1 MMTVESAKFYILD
14 IETTLDA
21 GTIHCVVCK
30 DNETGEV
37 VSFRDKQ
44 TFRRWLWN
52 GDKIFIGHNII
63 GFDAPVIRKV
73 WGYTINVGHDT
84 LVMSRLFDPSM
95 EGGHS
100 LASWGDRLGFPKGD
114 NTAPGFFDQFSPE
127 MLDYCKKDVEL
138 TYKLHGHLNNLLQ
151 AFSSRSIDLE
161 HDVAKIVQTQV
172 ENGFK
177 LDVPKAADLLND
189 WELELEVIHDELVDT
204 FEPTVKVMKTKTKL
218 IPFNPGSR
226 DQIAERL
233 MRRGWKPTK
242 LTPTGKPVVD
252 DEALK
257 DVTIP
262 EAQQIYRYMLLQKR
276 IAQVKSWLEAA
287 DKDGVVH
294 GKVITNGAVTG
305 RMTHHSPNMAQVP
318 ASYSPYGKECR
329 ECWIAR
335 PGYVLVGIDASGLEL
350 RMLAH
355 YMNDPAYTETVIN
368 GKKEDGSDIHSVNM
382 RAAGLPDRDTAKTFI
397 YAFLYGAGAAKIG
410 SIIGGSAAEGRALID
425 KFLEATPSLQR
436 LKNKVSVV
444 AKREGMLP
452 GLDGRKLRVRSE
464 HSALNT
470 LLQGAGAIV
479 MKQALVIFE
488 KLLYSY
494 RIDFRFVA
502 NVHDEWQLEVPEA
515 HAKFV
520 GELGQRAIAQAGG
533 VLQLRCPL
541 AGDFA
546 IGRNWAETH

>member
-1 MMTVESAKFYILD
+1 MSNKAAKFYILD

-21 GTIHCVVCK
+21 DTIHCVVCK
-30 DNETGEV
+30 NIETGV
-37 VSFRDKQ
+37 VVAFRGKQ
-44 TFRRWLWN
+44 EFRRWLWE
-52 GDKIFIGHNII
+52 GSDKIFIGHNII

-100 LASWGDRLGFPKGD
+100 LAAWGDRLGFPKGD

-177 LDVPKAADLLND
+177 LDTTKAAYLLND
-189 WELELEVIHDELVDT
+189 WELELEVIHDELVNT

-502 NVHDEWQLEVPEA
+502 NVHDEWQLEVPEV

-520 GELGQRAIAQAGG
+520 GELGQRAIEQAGG